1 MDKENKAMK
10 QPAIEIKKTI
20 KPVNLIMKAIP
31 ALAPIPAMWSVY
43 AAAADKLGWPV
54 PVAGA
59 AAMAVEG
66 LGFASVNLAE
76 RMYTHN
82 KGLRMD
88 ERVQKLEAPTS
99 KALAATVFYLVV
111 VVAMI
116 ILVDIA
122 PGATIYLPLA
132 FPFLGVTGAA
142 VWAMST
148 EQDEREQQVQA
159 WRVKKG
165 EARKQGA
172 QVAGASSK
180 QDMQVGDKLHASKT
194 RKGDKLQVQG
204 VQVAG
209 ARADKLQGVAGKD
222 DKQASKQPVQ
232 DESLLA
238 YWRDNPQASD
248 GKVAAHFGTSR
259 QAIQQ
264 RREKLIRQGEIG
276 MGAQGVEIIGI
287 RVDVSAG
294 AGK

>member
-1 MDKENKAMK
+1 MAKENETMK
-10 QPAIEIKKTI
+10 QQINEGKKRI

-31 ALAPIPAMWSVY
+31 ALAPVPAMWSVY
-43 AAAADKLGWPV
+43 AAAADKLRWPV

-59 AAMAVEG
+59 AALAVEG

-88 ERVQKLEAPTS
+88 ERAQKLVAPTS
-99 KALAATVFYLVV
+99 KAIAATLFYLVV

-159 WRVKKG
+159 WRLKKG
-165 EARKQGA
+165 ETRKQGA

-180 QDMQVGDKLHASKT
+180 QDQQAGDKLHASKI

-204 VQVAG
+204 KKLAGASSKQNQQVAG
-209 ARADKLQGVAGKD
+209 
-222 DKQASKQPVQ
+222 KQPVQ

-238 YWRDNPQASD
+238 HWSDNPQASD

-264 RREKLIRQGEIG
+264 RREKLIRQGEIR

-287 RVDVSAG
+287 RVDVNAG